1 MQLHADVIVYNVDR
15 TADPF
20 RAGRWANI
28 SLHDKRGLIPTM
40 EAQLHIKLLPEGDP
54 TDEIKE
60 AVQMLV
66 NLVAGGTLV
75 DIVDQRNAFASVDRV
90 EVPLLGDDPLAEVP
104 TRPDRRAPTS
114 PTVVPTLPTRVVP
127 PRRGGE

>member
-15 TADPF
+15 SADPF

-40 EAQLHIKLLPEGDP
+40 EAQLHLKLAPDGDP
-54 TDEIKE
+54 TDDIKD

-66 NLVAGGTLV
+66 QLIAGGSLV
-75 DIVDQRNAFASVDRV
+75 DIVDGRNAFATSSDVVDI
-90 EVPLLGDDPLAEVP
+90 PLLGDNPFVEVV
-104 TRPDRRAPTS
+104 RPDRRAPTG
-114 PTVVPTLPTRVVP
+114 PVVPTLPTRVVP